1 MRLNGGQDS
10 GAVNGPLEQ
19 QQQHPAVGRPGDNC
33 EGPGAEIPTSP
44 EDATGSSDPPEGPGG
59 WRGGRGEV
67 WGGGGSD
74 LANSS
79 RVGDLKPHVAPAEDR
94 VCFEIRFI
102 YSLDG
107 NNAHCTMYTVQ

>member
-1 MRLNGGQDS
+1 MEGREGG
-10 GAVNGPLEQ
+10 GV
-19 QQQHPAVGRPGDNC
+19 
-33 EGPGAEIPTSP
+33 
-44 EDATGSSDPPEGPGG
+44 
-59 WRGGRGEV
+59 
-67 WGGGGSD
+67 GGGGSD

-107 NNAHCTMYTVQ
+107 NNAHCTVEVVDLYDTLSD